1 MSRGVVQTVNLVG
14 EGKIL
19 VIDQDQ
25 VEKGVELC
33 RLIKVGKPLPKGQ
46 PPGPENIYVARVV
59 RFKGATTGTE
69 SADGGATKTIY
80 TLTRNE
86 QGKFKH
92 HWDEKTNGPRPK
104 KPAKEKK
111 KTDGPA
117 KNKKRELEEALEGV
131 DKDTL
136 IALLA
141 SVQKKKTK
149 GKKAKE

>member
-104 KPAKEKK
+104 KEKK

-117 KNKKRELEEALEGV
+117 KEKKKRDVEEMLKDV
-131 DKDTL
+131 DKDAL

-141 SVQKKKTK
+141 GVQKKKAK